1 MNYLSNKKGLE
12 YLLKTYPNLPVLEAL
27 EREQAYQDYLESKAE
42 DMYGAGFI

>member
-1 MNYLSNKKGLE
+1 MDYLATKKGLE

>member
-1 MNYLSNKKGLE
+1 MDYLATKKGLE

-42 DMYGAGFI
+42 DLYSAGYL